1 MQRTVQLPI
10 ITATSAD
17 LIVAMDADASQL
29 AEAKFR
35 SNERIEGLCGGMN
48 ALVTAHT
55 NKSASPLL
63 AHSSRP
69 FNATCDQT

>member
-10 ITATSAD
+10 ITTTSAD
-17 LIVAMDADASQL
+17 LIVAVDADASQL
-29 AEAKFR
+29 ADAKFR

-55 NKSASPLL
+55 NKSASPLMT
-63 AHSSRP
+63 HSSRP
-69 FNATCDQT
+69 FNATSDQT

>member
-1 MQRTVQLPI
+1 MQRTVPPPI
-10 ITATSAD
+10 ITTTSAD

-29 AEAKFR
+29 ADAKFR

-55 NKSASPLL
+55 NKSGSPLM
-63 AHSSRP
+63 ARSTRP

>member
-10 ITATSAD
+10 ITTTSAD
-17 LIVAMDADASQL
+17 LIVAVDADASQL
-29 AEAKFR
+29 ADAKFR
-35 SNERIEGLCGGMN
+35 SNRRIEELCGGMN

-63 AHSSRP
+63 AHSSHP

>member
-1 MQRTVQLPI
+1 MQRTVQLPV

-29 AEAKFR
+29 AGAKFR
-35 SNERIEGLCGGMN
+35 SNEHIEGLCGGMN
-48 ALVTAHT
+48 VLVTAHT
-55 NKSASPLL
+55 NKTASPMM
-63 AHSSRP
+63 AHSTRP

>member
-17 LIVAMDADASQL
+17 LIVALDADASQL
-29 AEAKFR
+29 ADAKFR
-35 SNERIEGLCGGMN
+35 SNRRIEELCGGMN

>member
-10 ITATSAD
+10 ITTTSAD
-17 LIVAMDADASQL
+17 LIVAVDADASQL
-29 AEAKFR
+29 ADAKFR
-35 SNERIEGLCGGMN
+35 SNERIEVPCGGMN

-63 AHSSRP
+63 AHSSHP

>member
-10 ITATSAD
+10 VTTTSAD
-17 LIVAMDADASQL
+17 LIVAVDADASQL
-29 AEAKFR
+29 ADAKFR
-35 SNERIEGLCGGMN
+35 SNRRIEELCGGMN

-63 AHSSRP
+63 AHSSHP

>member
-1 MQRTVQLPI
+1 MQRIVQLPV
-10 ITATSAD
+10 ITTTSAD
-17 LIVAMDADASQL
+17 LIVTMDADASQL
-29 AEAKFR
+29 ADAKFR

-55 NKSASPLL
+55 NKSASPLI

-69 FNATCDQT
+69 FNATCDQA

>member
-1 MQRTVQLPI
+1 MQRTVQLPV
-10 ITATSAD
+10 ITTTSAD
-17 LIVAMDADASQL
+17 LIVAIDADASQL
-29 AEAKFR
+29 ADAKFR

-55 NKSASPLL
+55 NKSASPLMT
-63 AHSSRP
+63 HSSRP

>member
-1 MQRTVQLPI
+1 MQRTVQLPVN
-10 ITATSAD
+10 TATSSD
-17 LIVAMDADASQL
+17 FIVAMDGNASQL
-29 AEAKFR
+29 AGAKFR

-55 NKSASPLL
+55 NKSASPLI

-69 FNATCDQT
+69 FNATFDHT

>member
-1 MQRTVQLPI
+1 MQRTVQLPV

-29 AEAKFR
+29 ANAKFR

-55 NKSASPLL
+55 NKSASPLI

-69 FNATCDQT
+69 FNATFDHT

>member
-1 MQRTVQLPI
+1 MQRTVPPPI
-10 ITATSAD
+10 ITTTSAD

-29 AEAKFR
+29 ADAKFR

-55 NKSASPLL
+55 NKTASPMM
-63 AHSSRP
+63 AHSTRP
-69 FNATCDQT
+69 FKDRKSVV

>member
-1 MQRTVQLPI
+1 MQRTVQLPV
-10 ITATSAD
+10 ITTTSSD

-29 AEAKFR
+29 ADAKFR
-35 SNERIEGLCGGMN
+35 SNRRIEELCGGMN

-63 AHSSRP
+63 AHSSHP